1 MKLSKFVNAM
11 LVFGGLR
18 STNLTVSVAILACT
32 WDELKELLGSG
43 EE

>member
-18 STNLTVSVAILACT
+18 STNLTVSGSYIGIY
-32 WDELKELLGSG
+32 LG
-43 EE
+43 